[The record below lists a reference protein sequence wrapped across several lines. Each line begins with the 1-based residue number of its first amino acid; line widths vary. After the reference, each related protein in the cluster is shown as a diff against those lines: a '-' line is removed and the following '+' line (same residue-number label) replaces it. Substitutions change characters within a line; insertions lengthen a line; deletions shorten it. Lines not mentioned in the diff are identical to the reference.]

1 MRKIYLLFA
10 LLLGVSSVVNAG
22 DFTPD
27 PSKVYLI
34 KNVGTNYIPM
44 FCVTNLKYSTDGD
57 QKYVLGARNNKFD
70 SRSFFV
76 INGNSTDGYTIC
88 LKEVTEE
95 DNSTITTN
103 RYVSLKTGATNNN
116 DHTIRTKIVSN
127 VNDLTNNERWNI
139 TETAEGSGKYI
150 ISSKALTT
158 TNSWNIRGSE
168 YNERDCADKVK
179 GVGTW
184 NDNTKTT
191 NQWYIYS
198 VDNLQAQTIDKYGN
212 VEAENKGKVG
222 YPVDVYVDN
231 LNALNTNYT
240 SLCSEWSVSVAN
252 NFGNAYNYLSSQ
264 STISIN
270 MPVSGKAYRF
280 KNKAYDTEKYWYFK
294 YVDEGTGLSTTE
306 NVAEA
311 TTFVCREI
319 SSGVYTFVCN
329 DGKYLAWKGINTSAD
344 NTGAN
349 GNKGYVDAFD
359 YSENGTVS
367 SGTSTTTQTCT
378 DWAQLTL
385 EKLSGSNVSG
395 QLADLWGYV
404 SIKGRRASKAESN
417 YFVLKA
423 DGQFDAANAP
433 FFKTGSNS
441 TNYSS
446 AFILEEVNYP
456 NTPTMTACD
465 NIESGKKIA
474 TFSAKFPTL
483 VPEGLSA
490 YIISS
495 NSAQSAH
502 MEAIASAGQVIPAN
516 TGVLLFG
523 ETDETNVT
531 MVPATT
537 EGKGVTIS
545 TTNKLAHSAGA
556 AITIGTHDNAYILA
570 NDAKHGIAFYSCV
583 SGTLAMNKAYLSI
596 GGGSTNGKAFTLT
609 LGGESTDIHS
619 LENSTWNTNT
629 PIYDLSGRRVQT
641 PIKGNLYIQNG
652 HKFIKQ

>member
-10 LLLGVSSVVNAG
+10 LLLGVSSVANAG

-44 FCVTNLKYSTDGD
+44 FCVTQLKYYTDGD

-76 INGNSTDGYTIC
+76 IEGNATNGYTIR

-95 DNSTITTN
+95 DNSTVTTN
-103 RYVSLKTGATNNN
+103 RYVSLKTGDTNDSN
-116 DHTIRTKIVSN
+116 HAIRTKIVAST
-127 VNDLTNNERWNI
+127 DALTDYERWNI

-158 TNSWNIRGSE
+158 TNSWNIRGNE

-184 NDNTKTT
+184 NDNSKIN

-198 VDNLQAQTIDKYGN
+198 VDDLQAQTIDKYGN
-212 VEAENKGKVG
+212 VAAENKGKVG
-222 YPVDVYVDN
+222 YPVNEYVDN

-240 SLCSEWSVSVAN
+240 NLRSEWSVSVAN
-252 NFGNAYNYLSSQ
+252 DFGNAYNYLSSQ

-280 KNKAYDTEKYWYFK
+280 KNKAYGEDKYFYFK
-294 YVDEGTGLSTTE
+294 YNESGVTMTGNE
-306 NVAEA
+306 AEA

-329 DGKYLAWKGINTSAD
+329 DGKYLAWKGKSTDAGD
-344 NTGAN
+344 KGAN
-349 GNKGYVDAFD
+349 ENKGYVDAYD
-359 YSENGTVS
+359 YQENGTVS
-367 SGTSTTTQTCT
+367 SGTSETTQACR

-385 EKLSGSNVSG
+385 QKLSGSNVNG

-423 DGQFDAANAP
+423 DGVFDAANVP
-433 FFKTGSNS
+433 FFKTSNG

-446 AFILEEVNYP
+446 AFILEEVSYP

-502 MEAIASAGQVIPAN
+502 MEAIASAGEVIPAN

-556 AITIGTHDNAYILA
+556 AITIGTKDNAYILA
-570 NDAKHGIAFYSCV
+570 NDATHGIAFYSCV

-619 LENSTWNTNT
+619 LENSTWNTNA
-629 PIYDLSGRRVQT
+629 PIYDLSGRRVLT
-641 PIKGNLYIQNG
+641 PSKGNLYIQNG

>member
-27 PSKVYLI
+27 PDKVYLI

-44 FCVTNLKYSTDGD
+44 FCVTQLKYNVDEP

-76 INGNSTDGYTIC
+76 IEGDATNGYTIR

-95 DNSTITTN
+95 DNSTVTTN
-103 RYVSLKTGATNNN
+103 RYVSLKTGDTNDSN
-116 DHTIRTKIVSN
+116 HAIRTKIVAST
-127 VNDLTNNERWNI
+127 DALTDYERWNI

-158 TNSWNIRGSE
+158 TNSWNIRGNE

-184 NDNTKTT
+184 NDNSKIN

-198 VDNLQAQTIDKYGN
+198 VDDLQAQTIDKYGN
-212 VEAENKGKVG
+212 VAAENKGKVG
-222 YPVDVYVDN
+222 YPVNEYVDN

-240 SLCSEWSVSVAN
+240 NLRSEWSVSVAN
-252 NFGNAYNYLSSQ
+252 DFGNAYNYLSSQ

-280 KNKAYDTEKYWYFK
+280 KNKAYGEDKYFYFK
-294 YVDEGTGLSTTE
+294 YNESGVTMTGNE
-306 NVAEA
+306 AEA

-329 DGKYLAWKGINTSAD
+329 DGKYLAWKGKSTDAGD
-344 NTGAN
+344 KGAN
-349 GNKGYVDAFD
+349 ENKGYVDAYD
-359 YSENGTVS
+359 YQENGTVS
-367 SGTSTTTQTCT
+367 SGTSETTQACR

-385 EKLSGSNVSG
+385 QKLSGSNVNG

-423 DGQFDAANAP
+423 DGVFDAANVP
-433 FFKTGSNS
+433 FFKTSNG

-446 AFILEEVNYP
+446 AFILEEVSYP

-502 MEAIASAGQVIPAN
+502 MEAIASAGEVIPAN

-556 AITIGTHDNAYILA
+556 AITIGTKDNAYILA
-570 NDAKHGIAFYSCV
+570 NDATLGIAFYSCV

-619 LENSTWNTNT
+619 LENSTWNTNA

>member
-22 DFTPD
+22 DFTPN

-34 KNVGTNYIPM
+34 KNVGNNYIPM
-44 FCVTNLKYSTDGD
+44 FCVTQLKNSSDGD
-57 QKYVLGARNNKFD
+57 QKYILGARNNKLD

-76 INGNSTDGYTIC
+76 IEGDATNGYTIR
-88 LKEVTEE
+88 LREVTEE
-95 DNSTITTN
+95 DNSTVTTN
-103 RYVSLKTGATNNN
+103 RYVSLRTSATNDSN
-116 DHTIRTKIVSN
+116 HAIRTKIVAST
-127 VNDLTNNERWNI
+127 DALTDYERWNI

-150 ISSKALTT
+150 ISSKALTA
-158 TNSWNIRGSE
+158 TNSWNIRGDE
-168 YNERDCADKVK
+168 YNERDCSDKVK

-184 NDNTKTT
+184 NDNSKIN

-198 VDNLQAQTIDKYGN
+198 VDDLQAQTIGKYGN
-212 VEAENKGKVG
+212 VAAENKGKVG
-222 YPVDVYVDN
+222 YPVDEYVDN

-240 SLCSEWSVSVAN
+240 SLRSEWSVSVAN
-252 NFGNAYNYLSSQ
+252 AFGNAYNYLSSQ

-280 KNKAYDTEKYWYFK
+280 KNKAYGEDTYWYFK
-294 YVDEGTGLSTTE
+294 YVDEGTGLSTTA

-329 DGKYLAWKGINTSAD
+329 DGKYLAWKGISSSAA
-344 NTGAN
+344 NKGAN
-349 GNKGYVDAFD
+349 ENKGYVDAFD
-359 YSENGTVS
+359 HQENGTVS
-367 SGTSTTTQTCT
+367 SGTSETTQAFT

-385 EKLSGSNVSG
+385 QKLSGSNVSG

-404 SIKGRRASKAESN
+404 SIKGRRASKADLN

-423 DGQFDAANAP
+423 DGVFDAASVP
-433 FFKTGSNS
+433 FFKTSNG

-446 AFILEEVNYP
+446 AFILEEVSYP

-556 AITIGTHDNAYILA
+556 AITIGTKDNAYILA
-570 NDAKHGIAFYSCV
+570 NDATHGIAFYSCV

-619 LENSTWNTNT
+619 LENSTWNTNA

>member
-22 DFTPD
+22 DFTPN

-34 KNVGTNYIPM
+34 KNVGNNYIPM
-44 FCVTNLKYSTDGD
+44 FCVTQLKNSSDGD
-57 QKYVLGARNNKFD
+57 QKYILGARNNKLD

-76 INGNSTDGYTIC
+76 IEGDATSGYTIR

-95 DNSTITTN
+95 NGTTVTTN

-127 VNDLTNNERWNI
+127 VNNLTNNERWNI

-158 TNSWNIRGSE
+158 TNSWNIRGLE
-168 YNERDCADKVK
+168 YNERDCDDKVT

-184 NDNTKTT
+184 NDNTKPN

-198 VDNLQAQTIDKYGN
+198 IDDFQQEFSKYDY
-212 VEAENKGKVG
+212 EAGDNKGKVG
-222 YPVDVYVDN
+222 YPVDEYFDN
-231 LNALNTNYT
+231 LNTLKTYHT
-240 SLCSEWSVSVAN
+240 SLCSAWSVSVAN
-252 NFGNAYNYLSSQ
+252 NFGNAYNYVSS
-264 STISIN
+264 TPIN
-270 MPVSGKAYRF
+270 MPVNGKAYRF
-280 KNKAYDTEKYWYFK
+280 KNKAYGSTDTYWYFK
-294 YVDEGTGLSTTE
+294 YVDETTGLSTTA

-329 DGKYLAWKGINTSAD
+329 DGKYLAWKGKSTDAGD
-344 NTGAN
+344 KGAN
-349 GNKGYVDAFD
+349 ENKGYVNAYD
-359 YSENGTVS
+359 YEENGTVI
-367 SGTSTTTQTCT
+367 SGTSETTQACT

-385 EKLSGSNVSG
+385 QKLSGSNVNG

-502 MEAIASAGQVIPAN
+502 MEAIASAGEVIPAN

-556 AITIGTHDNAYILA
+556 AITIGRNDNAYILA
-570 NDAKHGIAFYSCV
+570 NDATHGIAFYSCV

-619 LENSTWNTNT
+619 LENSTWNTNA